1 MPADREEEVL
11 CLRNR
16 ASPRLIYLRKLA
28 TTFVMPFTPGEID
41 RSASGE
47 IAMNK
52 YDSDEYW
59 NKFLT
64 EFKDYPPTADRIV
77 HAIYLARGTL
87 SRNEQPIMDHLI
99 NALHPYTFFAEACH
113 HMFWMS
119 LREILKREHDPISIA
134 AEDVFWPYWHTK
146 TEPPPQTNFLQVVLT
161 ELATIRQELDQIK
174 LATQKKRN

>member
-1 MPADREEEVL
+1 
-11 CLRNR
+11 
-16 ASPRLIYLRKLA
+16 
-28 TTFVMPFTPGEID
+28 
-41 RSASGE
+41 
-47 IAMNK
+47 MNK

-59 NKFLT
+59 NKFLA

-87 SRNEQPIMDHLI
+87 SPNEQPIMDHLI

-119 LREILKREHDPISIA
+119 LREILKREHDPIGIA
-134 AEDVFWPYWHTK
+134 AEDICWPYWHTRK
-146 TEPPPQTNFLQVVLT
+146 EPPPQGNFLQVILT

-174 LATQKKRN
+174 LVTQRKRN